1 VENNNIYSIYIK
13 DNISEYTEVYSCY
26 IIDKEGNIIETIG
39 YIFRELLGIDKEYK
53 YKIDIRSYNYQE
65 NTLYPLN
72 LYIEGLKQI
81 DKKYKELIK

>member
-1 VENNNIYSIYIK
+1 MENNNIYSIYIK

-39 YIFRELLGIDKEYK
+39 EIFRDLPGISISKGYN
-53 YKIDIRSYNYQE
+53 IDIRSYNYKE